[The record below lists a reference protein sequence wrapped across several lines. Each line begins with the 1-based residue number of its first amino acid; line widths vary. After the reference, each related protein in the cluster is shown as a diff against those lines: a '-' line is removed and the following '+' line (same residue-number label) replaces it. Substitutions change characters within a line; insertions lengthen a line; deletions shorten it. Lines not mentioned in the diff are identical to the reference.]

1 MTLQGKIQ
9 GISEK
14 CPSNKRFGNSLVVQR
29 LGLHASTAGD
39 KGSIPGGELRSH
51 KPRGTVKNKNKQKRS
66 RKSANQNGI
75 KAESML
81 CWSEGNNL
89 VPGEENRVG
98 RSYNGIFALL

>member
-1 MTLQGKIQ
+1 MMAVESDCYIILFIMTLQGKIQ

-51 KPRGTVKNKNKQKRS
+51 KPRGTVKNKNKQTK
-66 RKSANQNGI
+66 KI
-75 KAESML
+75 KKICQSK
-81 CWSEGNNL
+81 WN
-89 VPGEENRVG
+89 
-98 RSYNGIFALL
+98 